1 MPISGI
7 PIFIMQIT
15 THTKNNL
22 QIAEVLSNHILI
34 QTAEDG
40 AQLLADLYYQG
51 FDLIILKAEQL
62 NPSFFDLKSGLA
74 GEILQ
79 KCSNFR
85 IRLSITGDFTLFNSS
100 SLHDFIFESNKGKLV
115 NFVDSTDEALTKA

>member
-1 MPISGI
+1 
-7 PIFIMQIT
+7 MQVI
-15 THTKNNL
+15 THTKNTL
-22 QIAEVLSNHILI
+22 QIAELLSDDVLI

-51 FDLIILKAEQL
+51 FDLIIIKAEQFD
-62 NPSFFDLKSGLA
+62 PSFFDLKNGIA
-74 GEILQ
+74 GEVLQ

-85 IRLSITGDFTLFNSS
+85 IRLSIIGDFSLFNSK

-115 NFVDSTDEALTKA
+115 NFFRSLDEAIAKS